1 MPELTTLDEKLLQMA
16 ADGMSAQEMAAET
29 GQSPAKALLRVKEI
43 LRERDWVTEIE
54 RRQLLA
60 QDLYEL
66 KRKVQEQNRDVD
78 WITDKQV
85 IALSKVIRDIDE
97 VMEKNSAIT
106 ATMLEK
112 VSQAQSVA
120 MLRLIE
126 AGFTRARKLLADEYP
141 DLSLGRLQE
150 AFQQGLQEAADLVD

>member
-1 MPELTTLDEKLLQMA
+1 MAELTTLDEKLLELA
-16 ADGMSAQEMAAET
+16 RDGMSAQDMAAVT
-29 GQSPAKALLRVKEI
+29 GMNPARALLRVKEM
-43 LRERDWVTEIE
+43 LRDRDWATEIE

-60 QDLYEL
+60 QDLYAL
-66 KRKVQEQNRDVD
+66 KRKVQEQNKDED

-106 ATMLEK
+106 STMLEK
-112 VSQAQSVA
+112 VSHSQSVA

-126 AGFTRARKLLADEYP
+126 TGFQRALTALAIEYP
-141 DLSLGRLQE
+141 DLPKAVLQA
-150 AFQQGLQEAADLVD
+150 AFQQGLQEAADLLE